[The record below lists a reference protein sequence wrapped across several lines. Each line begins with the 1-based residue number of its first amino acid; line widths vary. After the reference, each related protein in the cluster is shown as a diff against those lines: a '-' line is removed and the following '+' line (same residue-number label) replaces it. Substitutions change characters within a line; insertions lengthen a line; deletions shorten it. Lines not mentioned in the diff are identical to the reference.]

1 MLMPKRDRIQ
11 TAAVVLLVSCGL
23 GLFLLI
29 RAAQIAHVS
38 FD

>member
-11 TAAVVLLVSCGL
+11 TAAVVFLVTCAL
-23 GLFLLI
+23 GLFILF